1 MLAVQ
6 RTFHTYLSG
15 QQLPVPDKKQYRAGG
30 SVSTAGCHGAHFM
43 PTVNRHGP
51 APSLSKAGSVIAH
64 VPSLCQS
71 AAGNEMIWFFIYYH
85 ICVWRKPAR
94 EVFLWNF
101 YFTKILFYKKYIVKK
116 IKLIIILILFKK
128 VISRCVIFFLA
139 NFRTSGNI
147 NSISMHTPGTSF
159 YSLMFI
165 VDQSSWLF

>member
-6 RTFHTYLSG
+6 QTFHTYLSG

-101 YFTKILFYKKYIVKK
+101 YFTKNTLLKK

-128 VISRCVIFFLA
+128 VISRCVIFFLQ
-139 NFRTSGNI
+139 I
-147 NSISMHTPGTSF
+147 LEHQVISIQFQCIHQVHH
-159 YSLMFI
+159 FI
-165 VDQSSWLF
+165 L

>member
-6 RTFHTYLSG
+6 QTFHTYLSG

-71 AAGNEMIWFFIYYH
+71 AAGNEMMILH
-85 ICVWRKPAR
+85 ILSYLCLEKTRQGGLFM
-94 EVFLWNF
+94 EL
-101 YFTKILFYKKYIVKK
+101 LFYKKYIVKK
-116 IKLIIILILFKK
+116 KK
-128 VISRCVIFFLA
+128 S
-139 NFRTSGNI
+139 
-147 NSISMHTPGTSF
+147 
-159 YSLMFI
+159 
-165 VDQSSWLF
+165 

>member
-1 MLAVQ
+1 MMAVQ

-71 AAGNEMIWFFIYYH
+71 AAGNEMI
-85 ICVWRKPAR
+85 
-94 EVFLWNF
+94 
-101 YFTKILFYKKYIVKK
+101 
-116 IKLIIILILFKK
+116 
-128 VISRCVIFFLA
+128 
-139 NFRTSGNI
+139 
-147 NSISMHTPGTSF
+147 
-159 YSLMFI
+159 
-165 VDQSSWLF
+165 

>member
-43 PTVNRHGP
+43 PTVNRHGL

-101 YFTKILFYKKYIVKK
+101 YFTKNFQKSN
-116 IKLIIILILFKK
+116 FK
-128 VISRCVIFFLA
+128 VFFFLA
-139 NFRTSGNI
+139 NFRKWGNI

-165 VDQSSWLF
+165 VD

>member
-51 APSLSKAGSVIAH
+51 TPSLSKAGSVIAH

-85 ICVWRKPAR
+85 ICVWRKPGR
-94 EVFLWNF
+94 SF
-101 YFTKILFYKKYIVKK
+101 YGTSILQKIHCKKK

-128 VISRCVIFFLA
+128 VISRCVIFFLQ
-139 NFRTSGNI
+139 I
-147 NSISMHTPGTSF
+147 LEHQVISIQFQCIHQVHH
-159 YSLMFI
+159 FI
-165 VDQSSWLF
+165 L